1 MDQQS
6 IKEYLAKLEDRI
18 RRMKD
23 TNDILKNMRSELRL
37 IRNILLLIFIN

>member
-18 RRMKD
+18 RRMED
-23 TNDILKNMRSELRL
+23 TNDILKNMRSDLRL

>member
-23 TNDILKNMRSELRL
+23 TNDILKNMRSDLRL

>member
-1 MDQQS
+1 MNQQS

-23 TNDILKNMRSELRL
+23 TNDILKNMRSDLRL